1 MMELELGGRRTP
13 IPTGELTLGGDP
25 SCSVRLEGV
34 TGIEVVVI
42 GATDGSVSVR
52 RIGDGEILLNGVRLG
67 TDPAPML
74 HGDKLQVGGHDLFM
88 HDPRRSGST
97 QFVSASDLARLVAAT
112 QKPSTP
118 KPATAATGGRLV
130 SLTDGR
136 EYTIGGVPLVFG
148 REAGCDIVV
157 PNKDVSRRHAEIVAS
172 VQGYLLIDSS
182 TNGVLVNGERIEGQ
196 RILARSDIIKVGDHD
211 FRFYADKAAGP
222 PAPGAAAP
230 LTLAPA
236 EPAAPALPAPPPP
249 TGAAVRLSHTMHGLP
264 VPVPVAPP
272 KPVARASG
280 ASLPMATFL
289 VRSGSQK
296 GERLTVRVPVVN
308 IGRADYN
315 DLVLPDESVS
325 GTHAK
330 LTRREGVWMLS
341 DVGSTNGTF
350 VDGERL
356 TGDAPLSP
364 GNVVRFGDVSVMFEP
379 TDDHLGTTQGT
390 GTKVMGA
397 INVEDPAAL
406 APQPPAAPTPSPPA
420 SSPPAPAPPPAAPA
434 PAAPAPRKSPAP
446 TPAPSVR
453 PAPKAP
459 GLRPGQVVVSS
470 PPTSGLPAWLVPVV
484 VVAILAA
491 LAYFLFLK

>member
-25 SCSVRLEGV
+25 SCSVRLEGLS
-34 TGIEVVVI
+34 GIQAIVI
-42 GATDGSVSVR
+42 GAVDGSVSVR
-52 RIGDGEILLNGVRLG
+52 RIGDSDILLNGVRLG
-67 TDPAPML
+67 ADPAPML
-74 HGDKLQVGGHDLFM
+74 HGDKLQVGGHDLFL

-97 QFVSASDLARLVAAT
+97 QFVSASDLARMVEAA

-136 EYTIGGVPLVFG
+136 EYTIGSIPLVFG
-148 REAGCDIVV
+148 REAGCEIVV

-172 VQGYLLIDSS
+172 AQGYLLIDSS
-182 TNGVLVNGERIEGQ
+182 TNGTFVNGERIEGQ
-196 RILARSDIIKVGDHD
+196 RILARSDIIRVGDND
-211 FRFYADKAAGP
+211 FRFYADKAAEPPGGGAQVP
-222 PAPGAAAP
+222 LTPAPI
-230 LTLAPA
+230 
-236 EPAAPALPAPPPP
+236 EPAAPLPPAPPPP

-264 VPVPVAPP
+264 VPPPVAPP
-272 KPVARASG
+272 RPVARASG

-289 VRSGSQK
+289 VRSGSLK

-315 DLVLPDESVS
+315 DLVLPEESVS

-330 LTRREGVWMLS
+330 LTRREGVWVLS
-341 DVGSTNGTF
+341 DLGSTNGTF
-350 VDGERL
+350 IDGERL
-356 TGDAPLSP
+356 SGDAPLSP
-364 GNVVRFGDVSVMFEP
+364 GNVVRFGDVSLMFDP

-397 INVEDPAAL
+397 IRVEGTVAPA
-406 APQPPAAPTPSPPA
+406 PPAAAPAPPSPAAVAPA
-420 SSPPAPAPPPAAPA
+420 SPPPLAPPAAQPAPAPR
-434 PAAPAPRKSPAP
+434 PAPRPP
-446 TPAPSVR
+446 V
-453 PAPKAP
+453 
-459 GLRPGQVVVSS
+459 LRPGQVVVSS
-470 PPTSGLPAWLVPVV
+470 PPKSAVPGWLVPAV

-491 LAYFLFLK
+491 LVYFFVVK